1 MLRQAAMA
9 ADGRAVKIFIIG
21 VGKFK
26 RGVDG
31 KIGKQGDGAGNFG
44 QIADAAH
51 VAADDLRHHIATQY
65 AQLARQPGFVK
76 GRLKGLPVGKL
87 LKIFAAQRFAQ
98 HRLERGRIK
107 LAVGEMAVEIV
118 GMAAGGVGGAH
129 GVSVC
134 GIKTG

>member
-1 MLRQAAMA
+1 MLRQAAVA
-9 ADGRAVKIFIIG
+9 ADGCAVKIFIIG

-51 VAADDLRHHIATQY
+51 VAADDLRHHIATRY

-76 GRLKGLPVGKL
+76 GRLKGLPIGKL
-87 LKIFAAQRFAQ
+87 LKIFAAQHFAQ
-98 HRLERGRIK
+98 HRLERGP
-107 LAVGEMAVEIV
+107 MAYRW
-118 GMAAGGVGGAH
+118 
-129 GVSVC
+129 
-134 GIKTG
+134 